1 MRYHNFLL
9 LLGLVFTISFFSINA
24 EAQTNSSIKDREINA
39 LIQKAELHYQQGVT
53 ALADN
58 NFTRMRSEFDSAID
72 DLLVAGIDLHSDLK
86 LQKYYRDLVDRIVQ
100 QQLAVR
106 TINSSAINDQRYE
119 GTPTNDIGRIT
130 EQELQDL
137 AVKAT
142 EQPQIKTS
150 DFNFKAN
157 LPASVNQ
164 FISYFTVGKGR
175 KTLEIGLARSGRY
188 RQYAEKVFEREGV
201 PTDLIWLAQ
210 VESCWQP
217 VVTSP
222 AAARGLW
229 QFIPSTG
236 SRFGLNQN
244 AWLDERL
251 DPEKSTEAAA
261 RYLHFLADRYAGDWL
276 LALAAYNMGENGLDK
291 AINRCGY
298 ADYWELRQQGF
309 IPQETRN
316 YVPAILAVIAI
327 AKQPDAYGIDVKSEA
342 NWQFDRIAVAG
353 GTSLNTIAST
363 LNITADNLL
372 RLNPQFLSYEIPPNG
387 YSLRIPKGIEP
398 KRVALLTGVESEGYK
413 VRNVV
418 KKKVRVKAE

>member
-1 MRYHNFLL
+1 
-9 LLGLVFTISFFSINA
+9 LLGLVLAFSFTSINA
-24 EAQTNSSIKDREINA
+24 EAQVKNSIKEQEINA
-39 LIQKAELHYQQGVT
+39 LIQKAELHYQQGVI
-53 ALADN
+53 ALSEN
-58 NFTRMRSEFDSAID
+58 NFTRMRSEFDSAVD
-72 DLLVAGIDLHSDLK
+72 DLLIAGIDLHSDLR
-86 LQKYYRDLVDRIVQ
+86 LQKYYKDLVDRIVQ

-106 TINSSAINDQRYE
+106 AMNSSALSDQRYE

-130 EQELQDL
+130 EQELQAL
-137 AVKAT
+137 AVT
-142 EQPQIKTS
+142 SPQQPQVKTT

-157 LPASVNQ
+157 FPASVNQ

-222 AAARGLW
+222 ASARGLW

-298 ADYWELRQQGF
+298 ADYWELREQGY

-327 AKQPDAYGIDVKSEA
+327 AKQPEAYGIDVKSEGY
-342 NWQFDRIAVAG
+342 WQFDRIAVAG
-353 GTSLNTIAST
+353 GNSLSTIANT
-363 LNITADNLL
+363 LNISSDSLL
-372 RLNPQFLSYEIPPNG
+372 KLNPQLVSYEIPPAG
-387 YSLRIPKGIEP
+387 YSLRIPKGVEP
-398 KRVALLTGVESEGYK
+398 KRLALLTGTESEGYK
-413 VRNVV
+413 VQNVV
-418 KKKVRVKAE
+418 KKRTRAK